1 MLEIFSAVVDFVY
14 SDSDSANVLVLGM
27 GGVRVWL
34 RGHDSD
40 LHQTGIGP
48 ANFKA
53 QFVSFHL
60 KDYQSFF

>member
-40 LHQTGIGP
+40 LHQGFGP
-48 ANFKA
+48 ANFEA
-53 QFVSFHL
+53 QFVGFHL